1 MEVGDWS
8 RFCAVEC
15 LHHMISRYC
24 DGTYYVQ
31 DTRRYSLLEK
41 VSFNIPEGQPSV
53 QILGVDK
60 VFGRIITLC
69 GERPPPMQRGVDSG
83 IATSKAPQCK
93 GLRYKA
99 T

>member
-1 MEVGDWS
+1 MGDWS

-15 LHHMISRYC
+15 LHHTISRYY
-24 DGTYYVQ
+24 DGIYHVQ
-31 DTRRYSLLEK
+31 DTRRYSLIEK
-41 VSFNIPEGQPSV
+41 LSFNIPEGQPSV
-53 QILGVDK
+53 QMLGVDK

-69 GERPPPMQRGVDSG
+69 GERPPSMQRGVGSG
-83 IATSKAPQCK
+83 TATSKAPQYE